1 MEVQQVKQI
10 SDKLNKYDYLAKDSD
25 IIQVT
30 EWSNGEGYDIAIN
43 DSIYSFTLGQLEA
56 IDYLIKFLNYN

>member
-1 MEVQQVKQI
+1 MKVRQVNQI

-25 IIQVT
+25 IIQLT
-30 EWSNGEGYDIAIN
+30 EWNNGEGYDIAIN

-56 IDYLIKFLNYN
+56 IDYLIKSLNYN

>member
-10 SDKLNKYDYLAKDSD
+10 SGKLNKYDYLAKDSD